1 MSGLKR
7 KKRTRRRKREIPHSP
22 SATNTRRRRLA
33 YSRARCIKG
42 PISETSLKR
51 TYLSATTVPV
61 GPPHLCAF
69 QYRMT
74 RSGTVVLRTK
84 DGYGR
89 GAAGWKTEVGPRAG
103 RASRPR
109 HSVVPEHGADRFLPR
124 GRCPPIQIRP
134 PRIRQPQCRSAP
146 CHNPVQSYFQS
157 KAVRSKRGAFLPRFP
172 CCLVVVPRLGE
183 HIGGTSP
190 H

>member
-1 MSGLKR
+1 MSGLRR

-33 YSRARCIKG
+33 YSRARCIKE

-61 GPPHLCAF
+61 GPPHLRAF

-89 GAAGWKTEVGPRAG
+89 GAAGWSVRDG
-103 RASRPR
+103 RARAI
-109 HSVVPEHGADRFLPR
+109 ADCCRVILQCTLRYAEATRFGVTRFRLLLD
-124 GRCPPIQIRP
+124 
-134 PRIRQPQCRSAP
+134 CRSPIA
-146 CHNPVQSYFQS
+146 N
-157 KAVRSKRGAFLPRFP
+157 FP
-172 CCLVVVPRLGE
+172 SLENFCK
-183 HIGGTSP
+183 
-190 H
+190 